1 MTYVMRNVSGQI
13 VAILSENIDGAEE
26 VGIHDSEL
34 KEFLTRETPEEIAQK
49 ELRES
54 DMSLIRVIEDLIDVL
69 INNEAIS
76 FNDFPEPV
84 QHKLLGRRGLRNRFS
99 YVDEVFSPQSDMYF
113 QPSHDEFEEFI

>member
-13 VAILSENIDGAEE
+13 VAILSESIDGAEE
-26 VGIHDSEL
+26 VGIHDFEL
-34 KEFLTRETPEEIAQK
+34 KEFLARETPEEIAQK

-54 DMSLIRVIEDLIDVL
+54 DQSLIRVIEDLIDVL
-69 INNEAIS
+69 INNGAIS

-99 YVDEVFSPQSDMYF
+99 YVGDVFNPQNDMFSASSY
-113 QPSHDEFEEFI
+113 DEFEGII

>member
-34 KEFLTRETPEEIAQK
+34 KEFLTRETPEEIAYK

-69 INNEAIS
+69 INNGAIS
-76 FNDFPEPV
+76 FNDFPQPV
-84 QHKLLGRRGLRNRFS
+84 QHKLLGRLGLRNRFS
-99 YVDEVFSPQSDMYF
+99 YVGEVFNPQNDIF
-113 QPSHDEFEEFI
+113 TPSSYDEFEGII